1 MNIKSCNNCRARWV
15 CIDYEC
21 WIGLGHKEPD
31 ANKCKHYICD
41 EED

>member
-31 ANKCKHYICD
+31 ANKCKYYMM
-41 EED
+41 ELV